1 MTASGRAALELPSWR
16 APSLMSGTIMS
27 GWVLPV
33 RQVSR
38 RPLTPRATKGT
49 AGFEFGVLRVINED
63 GALEEDAITLP
74 SFDPDAGGLYH
85 DAVRLYGHQRHP
97 SSWQAGLDGN
107 ATQQRN
113 LDANPDPHRRNTPGS
128 RCKPLDVSGRVC
140 R

>member
-1 MTASGRAALELPSWR
+1 VARAFLDVWHDHVWMGLAR
-16 APSLMSGTIMS
+16 APGLEASLDA
-27 GWVLPV
+27 
-33 RQVSR
+33 
-38 RPLTPRATKGT
+38 PRNQGT